1 MYRACTLSSI
11 FCFLENFASSLKWI
25 ALFEIVQV
33 SSQCAGECDCWY
45 WRMSFF
51 ARFFPLPSLFL
62 VPLVSSIRS
71 WSWNSMRRTFYER
84 NFPNENK
91 TSANKMCCKRK
102 TFSLHTFCWAK
113 ELWMW
118 TDNTSKL
125 SNVRCCSALWMCF
138 EKARRKEQKCI
149 AWQNSYVYFTSIKCT
164 WIGIG
169 VKFLLI
175 AFYRSEQR
183 SLMWAQTIVCHRFS
197 CIFGLM

>member
-1 MYRACTLSSI
+1 MKLSK
-11 FCFLENFASSLKWI
+11 FLLNLLANV
-25 ALFEIVQV
+25 IVDI
-33 SSQCAGECDCWY
+33 GEWVF
-45 WRMSFF
+45 SPAF
-51 ARFFPLPSLFL
+51 FFPLPSLFL
-62 VPLVSSIRS
+62 VPLVSSIR
-71 WSWNSMRRTFYER
+71 SWNSMRRTFYER

-175 AFYRSEQR
+175 AFYRSEQC
-183 SLMWAQTIVCHRFS
+183 SLSTNYCLSQ
-197 CIFGLM
+197 IFMHFWTHVEIALK